1 MKAVIQK
8 RSIESFFL
16 NSANSTCLPG
26 KKDVM
31 KVGKEKMQKYI
42 CNDNIAL
49 LHKKYNL
56 EHMSNQVSDTTFNR
70 YRPKNVLPVMFSKRR
85 VCLCKIH
92 QNFHLRLAPLKPF
105 GVPQSATNFL
115 ELYQTK
121 ESLESELA
129 KLPNEDVQFRMW
141 KQTTQMHKGKSVKR
155 TTLFD
160 EVESRGVPQEF
171 SRLF

>member
-1 MKAVIQK
+1 M
-8 RSIESFFL
+8 RH
-16 NSANSTCLPG
+16 SAENQRRY
-26 KKDVM
+26 K
-31 KVGKEKMQKYI
+31 Q
-42 CNDNIAL
+42 
-49 LHKKYNL
+49 HKKETDANYL
-56 EHMSNQVSDTTFNR
+56 QREMQRVAKYYVPTSQLSSADAEER
-70 YRPKNVLPVMFSKRR
+70 RRR

-121 ESLESELA
+121 ESVESELA
-129 KLPNEDVQFRMW
+129 KLPIEDVQFRMW

-160 EVESRGVPQEF
+160 EVESKEVFHNNF
-171 SRLF
+171 STILTYSKPTMTVS